1 MMKNKFIALVLLLPC
16 LLCGCKKE
24 EYAPRVE
31 IAEILEVSYQSGAF
45 AVRVD
50 EAVLKGMTLND
61 FVGVRCAMKPES
73 EVNDYNYYSTKYYAS
88 LDDAVDNVFI
98 VRTDYFYC
106 YNWYVKP
113 FVVLDNKFYYG
124 DEEIFI
130 QLPPHGQFI
139 YTHDIEEVTATSA
152 VCGGEIEA
160 VEGVELTERGVCW
173 GTEKY
178 PELEND
184 FYTVDGTGV
193 GVFTSHLTDLTEGE
207 EYYVRAY
214 SKTLY
219 NAVYYGEQK
228 SFFAGNVPE
237 VVTGE
242 VIFVSYNYARVT
254 SAIVNEGTFRP
265 TYRGACWGTEPNPT
279 IEDCQYTRHT
289 WHDLETVETITDLEP
304 NTTYYVRA
312 FAENEVGIGYGDQK
326 VFTTLGKSGNSD

>member
-50 EAVLKGMTLND
+50 EAVFKDMTPND
-61 FVGVRCAMKPES
+61 LVGVRCGIKPES
-73 EVNDYNYYSTKYYAS
+73 EANDYNYYSAKYYANM
-88 LDDAVDNVFI
+88 DDAVDNVFI

-130 QLPPHGQFI
+130 KLPHDQFVF
-139 YTHDIEEVTATSA
+139 THDIEEVTATSA

-178 PELEND
+178 PKLEND

-193 GVFTSHLTDLTEGE
+193 GVFTSHLTDLTEGQ

-219 NAVYYGEQK
+219 NAVYYGEEK
-228 SFFAGNVPE
+228 SFIAGNVPE
-237 VVTGE
+237 VITGD
-242 VIFVSYNYARVT
+242 ITYISYRMAKIK
-254 SAIVNEGTFRP
+254 SIIVNEGTFYP
-265 TYRGACWGTEPNPT
+265 GYRGACWGTEPNPT
-279 IEDCQYTRHT
+279 IEDSQYDMHT
-289 WHDLETVETITDLEP
+289 WFYAEEEELITDLEP

-312 FAENEVGIGYGDQK
+312 FAKNKIGIGYGEQK

>member
-1 MMKNKFIALVLLLPC
+1 MMKNKFIALALLLPC
-16 LLCGCKKE
+16 LLCGCKKDSFV
-24 EYAPRVE
+24 PRVE
-31 IAEILEVSYQSGAF
+31 IAEILEVSYTSGAF

-50 EAVLKGMTLND
+50 EAIVKGMTPND
-61 FVGVRCAMKPES
+61 LVGVRCAMKPES
-73 EVNDYNYYSTKYYAS
+73 EVNDYNYYSIKHYANM
-88 LDDAVDNVFI
+88 DDAVDNVFI

-106 YNWYVKP
+106 NNWYVKP

-130 QLPPHGQFI
+130 KLPHDQFI
-139 YTHDIEEVTATSA
+139 YTHDIEDVTATSA
-152 VCGGEIEA
+152 VCGGEVEA
-160 VEGVELTERGVCW
+160 VEGVELAERGVCW
-173 GTEKY
+173 GTEEY
-178 PELEND
+178 PELESDN
-184 FYTVDGTGV
+184 YTVDGNGT
-193 GVFTSHLTDLTEGE
+193 GVFTSHLTDLTEGQ

-219 NAVYYGEQK
+219 NAVYYGEAK

-326 VFTTLGKSGNSD
+326 VFTTIGKSGNSD

>member
-98 VRTDYFYC
+98 VRTDYFNC

-178 PELEND
+178 PKLEND

-193 GVFTSHLTDLTEGE
+193 GVFTSHLTDLTEGQ

-219 NAVYYGEQK
+219 NAVYYGEAK